1 MRKILFV
8 TTLFLLAL
16 SAQASPADFSSPLEL
31 SKPGSSV
38 VQFALALNA
47 SGEAAAVWQS
57 REGPNNLLQLSF
69 FSQQE
74 RLPAPLILTKTS
86 CSISEIQ
93 VAVNAEKEIVV
104 LWREGDGVKGVLKA
118 AVLKEGGMAPQ
129 ETILA
134 EGQRIEGVQ
143 LALSDQRQAAA
154 VWERKGEERSVI
166 ECATLLLGEEWEKR
180 EMVSSDSQRV
190 RCPGVALSRGGDLLA
205 VWEEEGRVF
214 AARGLFKGEWETPE
228 PLSDASVTVFSPQL
242 AMNQAGEALVLWQK
256 ELGFKRVLQ
265 GARFTPQ
272 QGWSQAENFF
282 GEQESAI
289 DFQLAFNDT
298 GMGVA
303 VWRASSGEELQ
314 VRTAIFKGGKW
325 SKPETVSKKG
335 EYCVDSRVALNNSD
349 CCAVVW
355 RQADKESSPLKG
367 VTLSKKGWSSPFF
380 FTEPGKKALH
390 PLLAFNDGG
399 EGVVIWREKRPT
411 GALLEAE
418 FFVLQSELAEPPAA
432 QDERDGAPA
441 ASAAEESRGEAFLAP
456 EPPAAQDERDGAPAA
471 SAAEESREEVSLAP
485 ETPAAQDERDGAP
498 AASAAEESRGE
509 APLAPETPAAQ
520 DERDN
525 APAASAAE
533 ESRGEAPLAPETPA
547 AQDERDNAPAASAAE
562 ESRGEAPLAPE
573 TPAAQDERDVAPA
586 ASAAEESRGEASLAL
601 AEPLLQRDRKEI
613 RQKKWL
619 AEARG
624 SAYRPN
630 DRLFRKIYSNL
641 LAAVGLLLDYTFK
654 RHWSVATEIE
664 FLQKTGHSIGKHDR
678 TRMQL
683 IPISV
688 LLRYHCFIGTE

>member
-31 SKPGSSV
+31 STPGSSV

-74 RLPAPLILTKTS
+74 RLPAPLTLTKTS

-129 ETILA
+129 EMILA

-154 VWERKGEERSVI
+154 VWERKGEERSLI

-418 FFVLQSELAEPPAA
+418 FFVLQSELAE
-432 QDERDGAPA
+432 
-441 ASAAEESRGEAFLAP
+441 L
-456 EPPAAQDERDGAPAA
+456 
-471 SAAEESREEVSLAP
+471 
-485 ETPAAQDERDGAP
+485 
-498 AASAAEESRGE
+498 
-509 APLAPETPAAQ
+509 PAAQ

-533 ESRGEAPLAPETPA
+533 ESREEASLASKEPV
-547 AQDERDNAPAASAAE
+547 AQDERDGAPAAS
-562 ESRGEAPLAPE
+562 S
-573 TPAAQDERDVAPA
+573 V
-586 ASAAEESRGEASLAL
+586 EESRGEASLAL

-630 DRLFRKIYSNL
+630 DRLFRKIYSDL
-641 LAAVGLLLDYTFK
+641 LAAGGLLLDYTFK

-688 LLRYHCFIGTE
+688 LLRYHCFIGTVYDLYFGLGPRYFILRTQNDLNAVRRNTTDQALGGVAEAGVLFQIGPSLTFDLFFAYSYGKITGSPKKTNIEGRSLNVGGLQAGAGIGFRF

>member
-31 SKPGSSV
+31 STPGSSV

-74 RLPAPLILTKTS
+74 RLPAPLTLTKTS

-129 ETILA
+129 EMILA

-335 EYCVDSRVALNNSD
+335 EYCVDFRVALNNSD

-441 ASAAEESRGEAFLAP
+441 ASAAEESRGEA
-456 EPPAAQDERDGAPAA
+456 
-471 SAAEESREEVSLAP
+471 
-485 ETPAAQDERDGAP
+485 
-498 AASAAEESRGE
+498 
-509 APLAPETPAAQ
+509 PLAPETPAAQ

-525 APAASAAE
+525 
-533 ESRGEAPLAPETPA
+533 
-547 AQDERDNAPAASAAE
+547 
-562 ESRGEAPLAPE
+562 
-573 TPAAQDERDVAPA
+573 APA

-630 DRLFRKIYSNL
+630 DRLFRKIYSDL
-641 LAAVGLLLDYTFK
+641 LAAGGLLLDYTFK

-688 LLRYHCFIGTE
+688 LLRYHCFIGTVYDLYFGLGPRYFILRTQNDLNAVRRNTTDQALGGVAEAGVLFQIGPSLTFDLFFAYSYGKITGSPKKTNIEGRSLNVGGLQAGAGIGFRF

>member
-1 MRKILFV
+1 MKKILFV

-31 SKPGSSV
+31 STPGSSV

-74 RLPAPLILTKTS
+74 RLPAPLTLTKTS

-129 ETILA
+129 EMILA

-418 FFVLQSELAEPPAA
+418 FFVLQSELAE
-432 QDERDGAPA
+432 
-441 ASAAEESRGEAFLAP
+441 L
-456 EPPAAQDERDGAPAA
+456 
-471 SAAEESREEVSLAP
+471 
-485 ETPAAQDERDGAP
+485 
-498 AASAAEESRGE
+498 
-509 APLAPETPAAQ
+509 PAAQ

-525 APAASAAE
+525 APAAS
-533 ESRGEAPLAPETPA
+533 P
-547 AQDERDNAPAASAAE
+547 
-562 ESRGEAPLAPE
+562 
-573 TPAAQDERDVAPA
+573 
-586 ASAAEESRGEASLAL
+586 AEESRGEASLAL

-630 DRLFRKIYSNL
+630 DRLFRKIYSDL
-641 LAAVGLLLDYTFK
+641 LAAGGLLLDYTFK

-688 LLRYHCFIGTE
+688 LLRYHCFIGTVYDLYFGLGPRYFILRTQNDLNAVRRNTTDQALGGVAEAGVLFQIGPSLTFDLFFAYSYGKITGSPKKTNIEGRSLNVGGLQAGAGIGFRF

>member
-1 MRKILFV
+1 MKKILFV

-31 SKPGSSV
+31 STPGSSV

-74 RLPAPLILTKTS
+74 RLPAPLTLTKTS

-154 VWERKGEERSVI
+154 VWERKGEERSLI

-441 ASAAEESRGEAFLAP
+441 ASAAEESRGEA
-456 EPPAAQDERDGAPAA
+456 
-471 SAAEESREEVSLAP
+471 
-485 ETPAAQDERDGAP
+485 
-498 AASAAEESRGE
+498 
-509 APLAPETPAAQ
+509 PLAPETPAAQ

-525 APAASAAE
+525 
-533 ESRGEAPLAPETPA
+533 
-547 AQDERDNAPAASAAE
+547 
-562 ESRGEAPLAPE
+562 
-573 TPAAQDERDVAPA
+573 APA

-630 DRLFRKIYSNL
+630 DRLFRKIYSDL
-641 LAAVGLLLDYTFK
+641 LAAGGLLLDYTFK

-688 LLRYHCFIGTE
+688 LLRYHCFIGTVYDLYFGLGPRYFILRTQNDLNAVRRNTTDQALGGVAEAGVLFQIGPSLTFDLFFAYSYGKITGSPKKTNIEGRSLNVGGLQAGAGIGFRF